1 MVNVGKYTI
10 HGWYGIQLHNDKIIK
25 IQIQHSEISL
35 FARPIGFARF
45 RNKKVVAY
53 SNSTD
58 RYQHL
63 RAPSVSSTVTKGF
76 LACGI
81 KSNTFQRCWR
91 WQVGTLF
98 HQKKILF
105 SYCFWCENGCEF
117 GACLWILKS
126 ILIPNC
132 CLRQISLI
140 KMQDS
145 IMIYHVLSCNLTS
158 TRILPIKRIRQSWS
172 METIAFY
179 LCETWEVRRFNVA
192 IGLKKK
198 TKSPV
203 N

>member
-145 IMIYHVLSCNLTS
+145 IMIYHVLLPNSLLPEMSTIVFTSSKMTEVVIAELEGNSVGIFRLRSCYKSL
-158 TRILPIKRIRQSWS
+158 SW
-172 METIAFY
+172 
-179 LCETWEVRRFNVA
+179 
-192 IGLKKK
+192 
-198 TKSPV
+198 
-203 N
+203 